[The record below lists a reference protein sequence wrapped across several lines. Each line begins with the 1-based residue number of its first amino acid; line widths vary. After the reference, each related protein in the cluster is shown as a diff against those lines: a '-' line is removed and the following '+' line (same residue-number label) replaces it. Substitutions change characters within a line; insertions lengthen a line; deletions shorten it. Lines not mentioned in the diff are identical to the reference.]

1 MFLIVYVGAIA
12 ILFLFVIMML
22 SIKEVEIHSL
32 LTPYNILIF
41 LAMLLITINFL
52 SYHQISEGNYE
63 TMDIINRNQFFPLM
77 TQEHIP
83 FVFQVFPLDWWNFPR
98 SAFLDDLENGYWLD
112 YSKNTGEAV
121 YSSKQ
126 GYMLGSVLFTDYVL
140 YLIAAA
146 IILLV
151 AMIGAIV
158 LTFRQRSGVKKQ
170 SYFSQISRERSDGVE
185 MIEVK
190 SNEGVKFDD

>member
-1 MFLIVYVGAIA
+1 
-12 ILFLFVIMML
+12 ML

-41 LAMLLITINFL
+41 LAMLLITVNFL
-52 SYHQISEGNYE
+52 SYNQMSEGNYE
-63 TMDIINRNQFFPLM
+63 TMGLIDRNQFFPLM

-98 SAFLDDLENGYWLD
+98 SVFLDDLENGYWLD

-151 AMIGAIV
+151 AMIGAICITAKFSY
-158 LTFRQRSGVKKQ
+158 LSKRQRVTE
-170 SYFSQISRERSDGVE
+170 QIARRPY
-185 MIEVK
+185 K
-190 SNEGVKFDD
+190 NNYLFF